1 MLAFMFVCV
10 AAPRLVTLCRTS
22 YDWLNKFI
30 TFIWQLYI
38 VSVISRLDLSI
49 EVCHRNQLMR
59 VSYRCTSH
67 YFHCNSYLKQ
77 LARWSDSVI
86 NVGMAYVGI
95 HVSRHLKEELAWAI
109 DKWLWI
115 ISNIML
121 FKTVIYTT
129 KELKNKAV
137 LNLKQYCMYCY
148 MALSNVF

>member
-1 MLAFMFVCV
+1 M
-10 AAPRLVTLCRTS
+10 
-22 YDWLNKFI
+22 
-30 TFIWQLYI
+30 
-38 VSVISRLDLSI
+38 
-49 EVCHRNQLMR
+49 
-59 VSYRCTSH
+59 
-67 YFHCNSYLKQ
+67 
-77 LARWSDSVI
+77 
-86 NVGMAYVGI
+86 GMAYVGI